1 MKNAAIALEDGTIY
15 YGRAFGADGIRDGEV
30 VFNTAMTGY
39 QEVLSDPSYK
49 GQIVTMTYPQIG
61 NYGINPVDQESWMPQ
76 VEGFVVKEVSPIA
89 SNFRSHEELGAFL
102 KRHNIIGIQGVDT
115 RSLTRHIR
123 TAGAMKAVISTVD
136 MTPDILVR
144 KAKGSPGL
152 VGRDLVKEVTTDTI
166 YEFKK
171 EPADLSSITGN
182 PHRRHRDTG
191 LMVVAYDYGIKEN
204 ILISLVALGIRVKVV
219 PASTPAD
226 VVLSL
231 KPDGIVLSNGPGD
244 PEGVPYAINEIK
256 KLLGKKPIFG
266 ICLGHQLVALAI
278 GGKTYKLKF
287 GHRGANQP
295 VKNLATGKVE
305 ITAQNHGFAVDTD
318 SLPADVEVTHVNLN
332 DNTVEGLRH
341 TGLPLFC
348 VQYHPEA
355 SPGPHDAGYLF
366 EDFAKLMKDCK

>member
-1 MKNAAIALEDGTIY
+1 
-15 YGRAFGADGIRDGEV
+15 
-30 VFNTAMTGY
+30 
-39 QEVLSDPSYK
+39 
-49 GQIVTMTYPQIG
+49 
-61 NYGINPVDQESWMPQ
+61 MPQ

-182 PHRRHRDTG
+182 AHRRREDTG
-191 LMVVAYDYGIKEN
+191 LMVVAYDYGVKEN
-204 ILISLVALGIRVKVV
+204 ILISLVALGIKVKVV

-231 KPDGIVLSNGPGD
+231 KPDGIILSNGPGD
-244 PEGVPYAINEIK
+244 PEGVPYAIHEIK

-266 ICLGHQLVALAI
+266 ICLGQQLVALAI
-278 GGKTYKLKF
+278 GAKTYKLKF

-305 ITAQNHGFAVDTD
+305 ITSQNHGFAVDAD
-318 SLPADVEVTHVNLN
+318 SLPADVEITHVNLN

-355 SPGPHDAGYLF
+355 SPGPHDAAYLF
-366 EDFAKLMKDCK
+366 EDFVKLMRDSK